1 MFYPCRYKNK
11 IKERM
16 NYLLFYHQTRNILGI
31 AIINLKTLFQSNSC
45 GKKSII
51 INVVSK
57 QDACINLNSN

>member
-1 MFYPCRYKNK
+1 
-11 IKERM
+11 M

-31 AIINLKTLFQSNSC
+31 AIINLKTLFQSNSY